1 MSLDYHR
8 YYDLETYLFED
19 VSGHFRDA
27 GSIGAFDLFSI
38 VIWKANRAKS
48 ITARRLLKHALPG
61 ESLDALCHRFTREVA
76 SAPDPESRFMR
87 VVSSPWGFSL
97 PMASAILTVLYPDTF
112 TVYDYRVC
120 EELHDFDNLAN
131 LTDLGRLWSG
141 YSRFINAVKTAS
153 SGQSL
158 RAKDRFLIGRSMASQ
173 LDRDIKS
180 WFQQGESATT

>member
-19 VSGHFRDA
+19 VSRNFRDA

-48 ITARRLLKHALPG
+48 ITARRLLKHALSG
-61 ESLDALCHRFTREVA
+61 ETLDALCHRFTREVA
-76 SAPDPESRFMR
+76 LAADPEARFMR
-87 VVSSPWGFSL
+87 VVGVPWGFSL

-120 EELHDFDNLAN
+120 EELHDFDSLAN
-131 LTDLGRLWSG
+131 VTDLGRLWSG
-141 YSRFINAVKTAS
+141 YTRFLAAVRAAS
-153 SGQSL
+153 SEPSL
-158 RAKDRFLIGRSMASQ
+158 RGKDRFLIGRSMAHQ
-173 LDRDIKS
+173 LDRDIEA
-180 WFQQGESATT
+180 WWQQAQGATT